1 MQLKPEF
8 LPVGSVV
15 EYNIG
20 TIDCP
25 DWQPTKL
32 DWQDLKYLTEQHKDF
47 NEIHRP
53 IPLTEKILTEWC
65 KFQKVKNKIDI
76 FEKGR
81 IRLWLGSRGQSLVYL
96 IEEDTTTG
104 HYINSIEYLHELQ
117 LLFLAHKQPL
127 PIQIK

>member
-1 MQLKPEF
+1 MKLTPEF

-15 EYNIG
+15 ELKDKGIWIPTVIKG
-20 TIDCP
+20 IDV
-25 DWQPTKL
+25 KML
-32 DWQDLKYLTEQHKDF
+32 DENQVLF
-47 NEIHRP
+47 NEYFRG

-117 LLFLAHKQPL
+117 LLFLAHKTPL